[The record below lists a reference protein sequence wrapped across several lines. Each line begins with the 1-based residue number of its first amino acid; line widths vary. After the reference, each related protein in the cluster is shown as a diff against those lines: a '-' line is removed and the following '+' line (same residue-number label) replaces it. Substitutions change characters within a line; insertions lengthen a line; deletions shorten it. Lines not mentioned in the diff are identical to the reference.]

1 MSEFFIF
8 GGGIMPR
15 RKVIV
20 KRDTLP
26 DPKYN
31 SKLVAK
37 FINCLMSNGKKSVAE
52 SILYKSLDM
61 VRERTDQEPLA
72 IFRQA
77 LNNVKPR
84 LEVKS
89 RRVGG
94 TTFQVP
100 MDVKSDRKTALGIR
114 WLIQSARGRPEKT
127 MQERLAGELVDASNE
142 QGNAVK
148 RKVDTHRMAEA
159 NKAFSHY
166 KW

>member
-1 MSEFFIF
+1 
-8 GGGIMPR
+8 MPR

-20 KRDTLP
+20 KREALP
-26 DPKYN
+26 DPKFN

-37 FINCLMSNGKKSVAE
+37 FINCLMHEGKKSQAE
-52 SILYKSLDM
+52 LILYKSFDLI
-61 VRERTDQEPLA
+61 RQKTDEEPLS

-77 LNNVKPR
+77 LNNVKPL

-94 TTFQVP
+94 ATFQVP
-100 MDVKSDRKTALGIR
+100 MDVRSERRTALAIR
-114 WLIQSARGRPEKT
+114 WLIQSTRERPERT
-127 MQERLAGELVDASNE
+127 MQEQLAGEFLDASNE

-166 KW
+166 RW

>member
-1 MSEFFIF
+1 
-8 GGGIMPR
+8 MPR

-37 FINCLMSNGKKSVAE
+37 FINCLMLEGKKNKAE

-61 VRERTDQEPLA
+61 VRQKTDQEPLSV
-72 IFRQA
+72 FRQS

-100 MDVKSDRKTALGIR
+100 LDVKSDRKTALGIR
-114 WLIQSARGRPEKT
+114 WIIQAARGRPEKT
-127 MQERLAGELVDASNE
+127 MQERLAGELIDASNE
-142 QGNAVK
+142 QGDAVK
-148 RKVDTHRMAEA
+148 KRMDMHRMAEA
-159 NKAFSHY
+159 NRAFSHY
-166 KW
+166 RW

>member
-1 MSEFFIF
+1 MF
-8 GGGIMPR
+8 GGSIMPR
-15 RKVIV
+15 RKALV

-26 DPKYN
+26 DPKFN

-37 FINCLMSNGKKSVAE
+37 FINCLMSDGKKSIAE
-52 SILYKSLDM
+52 RILYQSFDL
-61 VRERTDQEPLA
+61 VRERADQEPLA

-77 LNNVKPR
+77 LNNVKPL

-94 TTFQVP
+94 ATFQVP
-100 MDVKSDRKTALGIR
+100 IDVRSERRTALAIR
-114 WLIQSARGRPEKT
+114 WIIQATRERPEKT
-127 MQERLAGELVDASNE
+127 MQERLAGEFVDASNE

-166 KW
+166 RW